1 MFVDV
6 ILPVPIAKLFTYN
19 VPTELEKSVSVGS
32 RVVVQFGRKKSYSAI
47 VHSINVPEPVGYK
60 AKDIDV
66 VIDSTPIITE
76 RQLQLWHW
84 LSDYYVC
91 SLGEVYKAAM
101 PSGLKLESETH
112 LTYNTLFEAPAP
124 LTTRQEMILNFIE
137 QNKDCTISDLINH
150 IGGANPIPQL
160 KKLMEMDAIYISEQ
174 LRDAYKPKTESVY
187 KLSDACRTDEADFL
201 SKMDSLGR
209 APKQQ
214 QALMVF
220 IQLSGGL
227 GQATAGSPVR
237 RDDLAKKDVTTPVLN
252 ELVKKGLLV
261 CEKQAIS
268 RLDNKVSDLIPPHS
282 LSEAQANALSQIK
295 HCFYEENKPVVLLN
309 GVTSSGKTELYIHL
323 IHEALQQ
330 GKQVLYLLP
339 EIALTT
345 QITSRLQKHFGDT
358 LGIYHSKFSDAQR
371 VELWNN
377 LLSEHPYGLI
387 LGVRSAVL
395 LPFNNL
401 GLIIVDEEHES
412 SFKQYDPAP
421 RYNARDMAV
430 LMSNIHKANV
440 LLGSATPSLESYN
453 NAITGRYGYVELTT
467 RYADV
472 AMPHIETIDMTSA
485 RKHKEVSG
493 LFSFKLRDRI
503 IKALNNKEQVI
514 LFQNRRGFAPYVE
527 CHQCAWTAKCV
538 NCDVSMTFHK
548 NTGELVCHYCGAR
561 AKLPLVCP
569 ACGTASIELQ
579 GYGTEKIEEEV
590 KDLFP
595 EARVVRMDLDT
606 ARTRKAF
613 EQIISDFEQYKYD
626 ILIGTQM
633 ISKGLDFDR
642 VSTVGILNVDNMLNI
657 PDFRAYERAFA
668 MISQVSGRAGRRGT
682 RGHVL
687 LQTRQVDSHVVIN
700 SVNNNFKANAT
711 REMEERQRYGYPPFV
726 RLIHI
731 TVKHADEQMA
741 IRSASIIANELSQL
755 FGKRILGP
763 QSPTIA
769 RMQNMYL
776 QRIILKMEKS
786 ANPAKVKQ
794 ALMDRINITLGDQS
808 FKGTSVVVDVDPY

>member
-1 MFVDV
+1 MFVNV

-19 VPTELEKSVSVGS
+19 VPTEMEQSVSVGS
-32 RVVVQFGRKKSYSAI
+32 RVVVQFGKKKSYSAI
-47 VHSINVPEPVGYK
+47 IHDLNVPEPVEYK
-60 AKDIDV
+60 AKNIDC
-66 VIDSTPIITE
+66 VIDSAPIISE

-84 LSDYYVC
+84 IADYYVC

-112 LTYNTLFEAPAP
+112 LTYNTLFEAESP
-124 LTTRQEMILNFIE
+124 LTPRQDMILNFIE

-160 KKLMEMDAIYISEQ
+160 KKLLEMDAIFISEQ
-174 LRDAYKPKTESVY
+174 LRDAYKPKTENVY
-187 KLSDACRTDEADFL
+187 KLTDACRADENL
-201 SKMDSLGR
+201 LMSKMDSLER

-214 QALMVF
+214 QALLLF
-220 IQLSGGL
+220 IQLCGGL
-227 GQATAGSPVR
+227 GQALLGKPVR
-237 RDDLAKKDVTTPVLN
+237 KEDFTKKETSSAVLN
-252 ELVKKGLLV
+252 ELVKKEILV
-261 CEKQAIS
+261 CEKSEVS
-268 RLDNKVSDLIPPHS
+268 RLDNKLTDLVPPHD
-282 LSEAQANALSQIK
+282 LSEAQNTAFQQIN
-295 HCFYEENKPVVLLN
+295 HFFNEEQKPIVLLN
-309 GVTSSGKTELYIHL
+309 GVTSSGKTEIYIHL
-323 IHEALQQ
+323 INETLKQ

-345 QITSRLQKHFGDT
+345 QITSRLQKHFGDN
-358 LGIYHSKFSDAQR
+358 LGIYHSKFNDSQR
-371 VELWNN
+371 VEIWNN
-377 LLSEHPYGLI
+377 LLSDHPYGLI

-395 LPFNNL
+395 LPFRDL

-430 LMSNIHKANV
+430 VMSGIHKCRV

-453 NAITGRYGYVELTT
+453 NAKTGRYGYVELTT

-472 AMPHIETIDMTSA
+472 AMPHMETIDMSQA

-493 LFSFKLRDRI
+493 IFSFTLRDRI
-503 IKALNNKEQVI
+503 LKALGNKEQVI

-538 NCDVSMTFHK
+538 NCDVSMTYHK
-548 NTGELVCHYCGAR
+548 NTGELVCHYCGAH
-561 AKLPLVCP
+561 AMLPLTCP
-569 ACGTASIELQ
+569 ACGMPAIELQ

-590 KDLFP
+590 SQLFP

-606 ARTRKAF
+606 ARSRKAF

-642 VSTVGILNVDNMLNI
+642 VTTVGILNVDNMLNL

-668 MISQVSGRAGRRGT
+668 MISQVAGRAGRRGT

-687 LQTRQVDSHVVIN
+687 LQTKQVDSPVVLN
-700 SVNNNFKANAT
+700 SISNDFKANAE
-711 REMEERQRYGYPPFV
+711 REMNERQRYGYPPFV

-731 TVKHADEQMA
+731 TIKHVDEQVA
-741 IRSASIIANELSQL
+741 LHSATIIANELTQL
-755 FGKRILGP
+755 FGRRILGP
-763 QSPTIA
+763 QAPTIS
-769 RMQNMYL
+769 RMQNMFL
-776 QRIILKMEKS
+776 QRIILKMEKT
-786 ANPAKVKQ
+786 ANPAKMKQ
-794 ALMDRINITLGDQS
+794 ALMDRINIVLGDYAL
-808 FKGTSVVVDVDPY
+808 KGTSVVVDVDPY

>member
-1 MFVDV
+1 MFINV

-19 VPTELEKSVSVGS
+19 VPTEMESSISVGS

-47 VHSINVPEPVGYK
+47 VHELNVPEPMGYK
-60 AKDIDV
+60 AKDIDAI
-66 VIDSTPIITE
+66 IDSTPIITE
-76 RQLQLWHW
+76 RQLQLWQW
-84 LSDYYVC
+84 IADYYVC

-112 LTYNTLFEAPAP
+112 LTYNHMFEATSP
-124 LTTRQEMILNFIE
+124 LSPRQEMILNFIE
-137 QNKDCTISDLINH
+137 QNNNCTISDLTSH

-160 KKLMEMDAIYISEQ
+160 KKLMDMEALYISEQ
-174 LRDAYKPKTESVY
+174 LKDAYKPKTESAY
-187 KLSDACRTDEADFL
+187 KLSNICRENEDEFL
-201 SKMDSLGR
+201 AKMDALSR

-214 QALMVF
+214 EALMLF
-220 IQLSGGL
+220 IQLGGGL
-227 GQATAGSPVR
+227 GQISLGKAVR
-237 RDDLAKKDVTTPVLN
+237 REELAKRDVTTAVLN
-252 ELVKKGLLV
+252 ELVKKGILV
-261 CEKQAIS
+261 CEKQEVS
-268 RLDNKVSDLIPPHS
+268 RLNNRLSDLIPPHD
-282 LSEAQANALSQIK
+282 LSEAQAKALSEIK
-295 HCFYEENKPVVLLN
+295 HCFSEENKHIVLLN

-323 IHEALQQ
+323 IHETLQQ

-358 LGIYHSKFSDAQR
+358 LGIYHSKFNDAQR

-377 LLSEHPYGLI
+377 LLSDHPYGLI

-395 LPFNNL
+395 LPFSNL

-430 LMSNIHKANV
+430 LMSSFHNANV

-453 NAITGRYGYVELTT
+453 NAISGRYGYVELTT

-472 AMPHIETIDMTSA
+472 ALPHIETVDMSAA

-493 LFSFKLRDRI
+493 LFSFSLRDRI

-527 CHQCAWTAKCV
+527 CHQCAWTAKCI
-538 NCDVSMTFHK
+538 NCDVSMTYHK

-561 AKLPLVCP
+561 AVLPLVCP

-590 KDLFP
+590 QSLFP

-668 MISQVSGRAGRRGT
+668 MVSQVAGRAGRRGT

-687 LQTRQVDSHVVIN
+687 LQTKQIDSHVVTN
-700 SVNNNFKANAT
+700 SVNNNYKANAE
-711 REMEERQRYGYPPFV
+711 REMDERKRYGYPPFV

-731 TVKHADEQMA
+731 TIKHIDELEA
-741 IRSASIIANELSQL
+741 LRGATIIANELTQI
-755 FGKRILGP
+755 FGRRILGP
-763 QSPTIA
+763 QPPTIA
-769 RMQNMYL
+769 RMQNLYL
-776 QRIILKMEKS
+776 QRIILKMEKT
-786 ANPAKVKQ
+786 ANPAKVKEL
-794 ALMDRINITLGDQS
+794 LMDKINQILGDHS

>member
-1 MFVDV
+1 M
-6 ILPVPIAKLFTYN
+6 
-19 VPTELEKSVSVGS
+19 GS

-47 VHSINVPEPVGYK
+47 VHELNVPEPVGYK
-60 AKDIDV
+60 AKDIDAIV
-66 VIDSTPIITE
+66 DSAPIVSQ
-76 RQLQLWHW
+76 RQLQLWQW
-84 LSDYYVC
+84 IADYYVC

-112 LTYNTLFEAPAP
+112 LLYNPLFEASAP
-124 LTTRQEMILNFIE
+124 LSPRQDLILNFIE
-137 QNKDCTISDLINH
+137 QNKDCTISDLSNH
-150 IGGANPIPQL
+150 IGGANPIPQI
-160 KKLMEMDAIYISEQ
+160 KKLLEMEAIYISEQ
-174 LRDAYKPKTESVY
+174 MKDAYKPKTETVY
-187 KLSDACRTDEADFL
+187 RLSEECRANEDTLMA
-201 SKMDSLGR
+201 KMDALER

-214 QALMVF
+214 QALMLF
-220 IQLSGGL
+220 FQLCGGL
-227 GQATAGSPVR
+227 GQALLGQSVR
-237 RDDLAKKDVTTPVLN
+237 RDDFSKNDIATAVLN
-252 ELVKKGLLV
+252 ELVKKNIFV
-261 CEKQAIS
+261 CEKQEVS
-268 RLDNKVSDLIPPHS
+268 RLNNKLADLIPPHD
-282 LSEAQANALSQIK
+282 LSEAQSTALSQIK
-295 HCFYEENKPVVLLN
+295 NCFQNENKPIVLLN

-323 IHEALQQ
+323 IHETLQQ

-358 LGIYHSKFSDAQR
+358 LGIYHSKFNDAQR

-377 LLSEHPYGLI
+377 LLSDKPYGLI

-395 LPFNNL
+395 LPFKDL

-421 RYNARDMAV
+421 RYNARDMAIV
-430 LMSNIHKANV
+430 MSGLHKANV

-453 NAITGRYGYVELTT
+453 NAMTGRFGYVELTT

-472 AMPHIETIDMTSA
+472 AMPHIETIDMTVA

-493 LFSFKLRDRI
+493 IFSFTLRDRI
-503 IKALNNKEQVI
+503 LKALNNKEQVI

-527 CHQCAWTAKCV
+527 CHQCAWTAKCI
-538 NCDVSMTFHK
+538 NCDVSMTYHK

-569 ACGTASIELQ
+569 ACGTASLELQ

-613 EQIISDFEQYKYD
+613 EQIITDFEQYQYD

-687 LQTRQVDSHVVIN
+687 LQTKQIDSPVVVN
-700 SVNNNFKANAT
+700 SINNNYKANAE
-711 REMEERQRYGYPPFV
+711 REMAERQQYGYPPFV

-731 TVKHADEQMA
+731 TIKHVDEQTA
-741 IRSASIIANELSQL
+741 IRSAVIIANELSQI
-755 FGKRILGP
+755 FGRRILGP
-763 QSPTIA
+763 QSPAIA
-769 RMQNMYL
+769 RVQNLFL
-776 QRIILKMEKS
+776 QRIILKMEKTV
-786 ANPAKVKQ
+786 NPQKMKE
-794 ALMDRINITLGDQS
+794 ALMDRINIILGDHS
-808 FKGTSVVVDVDPY
+808 FKGVSVVVDVDPY

>member
-6 ILPVPIAKLFTYN
+6 ILPVPIAKLFTYS
-19 VPTELEKSVSVGS
+19 VPTELQPCISVGS

-47 VHSINVPEPVGYK
+47 VHTLNVPEPVEYK
-60 AKDIDV
+60 AKSIDAV
-66 VIDSTPIITE
+66 VDTEPIVTE

-84 LSDYYVC
+84 LADYYVC

-112 LTYNTLFEAPAP
+112 LLYNTLFEASVP
-124 LTTRQEMILNFIE
+124 LTERQEMILNYIE
-137 QNKDCTISDLINH
+137 QQKTCTISELTAH
-150 IGGANPIPQL
+150 LEGANPLPQL
-160 KKLMEMDAIYISEQ
+160 KKLLEMDAIYISEE

-187 KLSDACRTDEADFL
+187 RLSDSCRNDEEL
-201 SKMDSLGR
+201 LISRMDALQR
-209 APKQQ
+209 APKQLE
-214 QALMVF
+214 ALMAYLQ
-220 IQLSGGL
+220 IGGGL
-227 GQATAGSPVR
+227 GQAQLGQMVKK
-237 RDDLAKKDVTTPVLN
+237 DDLTKKGVSSAVLN
-252 ELVKKGLLV
+252 ELVKKDILS
-261 CEKQAIS
+261 CEKVAVS
-268 RLDNKVSDLIPPHS
+268 RLKPKQDNLIPPHD
-282 LSEAQANALSQIK
+282 LSDAQAKAFDEINNS
-295 HCFYEENKPVVLLN
+295 FYKDNKRVVLLN
-309 GVTSSGKTELYIHL
+309 GVTSSGKTEIYIHL
-323 IHEALQQ
+323 IHKALEQ

-345 QITSRLQKHFGDT
+345 QITSRLQRHFGDT
-358 LGIYHSKFSDAQR
+358 LGIYHSKFNDAQR

-377 LLSEHPYGLI
+377 LLSNKPYGLI

-395 LPFNNL
+395 LPFRDL

-430 LMSNIHKANV
+430 VMSGIHEAKV

-453 NAITGRYGYVELTT
+453 NAQTGMYGYVELTT

-472 AMPHIETIDMTSA
+472 ALPKVETIDMTVA
-485 RKHKEVSG
+485 RKHKEVKG
-493 LFSFKLRDRI
+493 IFSFALRDRI
-503 IKALNNKEQVI
+503 LKALSNKEQVI

-527 CHQCAWTAKCV
+527 CHQCAWTAKCI
-538 NCDVSMTFHK
+538 NCDVSMTYHK

-561 AKLPLVCP
+561 AKLPMTCP
-569 ACGTASIELQ
+569 ACGNASLELQ

-590 KDLFP
+590 KEQFP
-595 EARVVRMDLDT
+595 DARVVRMDLDT

-613 EQIISDFEQYKYD
+613 EQIISDFEKYNYD

-642 VSTVGILNVDNMLNI
+642 VTTVGILNVDSMLNL

-668 MISQVSGRAGRRGT
+668 MISQVSGRAGRRGI
-682 RGHVL
+682 RGQVL
-687 LQTRQVDSHVVIN
+687 LQTKQVDSPVVLNSIN
-700 SVNNNFKANAT
+700 NDYKANAQ
-711 REMEERQRYGYPPFV
+711 RELAERQQYGYPPFV

-731 TVKHADEQMA
+731 TVKHVDEQTA
-741 IRSASIIANELSQL
+741 YNSACILARELTQL
-755 FGKRILGP
+755 FGNRILGP

-769 RMQNMYL
+769 RMQNFYL
-776 QRIILKMEKS
+776 QRIIVKMEKK
-786 ANPAKVKQ
+786 ANPQKFKQ
-794 ALMDRINITLGDQS
+794 LLMDRINIVLSDHA
-808 FKGTSVVVDVDPY
+808 FKGVSVVVDVDPY